1 MRRNA
6 WDIMEDYV
14 KVATL
19 ENDIE
24 AALVESILIERH
36 IPHRMRSYY
45 DTAFDGL
52 FQTQKGWGYV
62 SVPRSC
68 EEEVKEIISDL
79 REQAGSTSY

>member
-1 MRRNA
+1 
-6 WDIMEDYV
+6 MEDYL

-19 ENDIE
+19 ENEIE
-24 AALVESILIERH
+24 ATLVESILIERD
-36 IPHRMRSYY
+36 IPHLMRSYY

-68 EEEVKEIISDL
+68 EDEVTEIISDL
-79 REQAGSTSY
+79 REQAARADDLSL

>member
-1 MRRNA
+1 
-6 WDIMEDYV
+6 MEDYV

-24 AALVESILIERH
+24 ATLVESILIELQ
-36 IPHRMRSYY
+36 IPYLMRSYY
-45 DTAFDGL
+45 DTAFNGL

-62 SVPRSC
+62 SVPRSR

-79 REQAGSTSY
+79 RKQVAGTSY

>member
-1 MRRNA
+1 
-6 WDIMEDYV
+6 MEDYI

-19 ENDIE
+19 ENEIE
-24 AALVESILIERH
+24 ATLVESILIERD
-36 IPHRMRSYY
+36 IPHLMRSYY

-68 EEEVKEIISDL
+68 EDEVTEIVSDL
-79 REQAGSTSY
+79 REQAARADDLSL

>member
-1 MRRNA
+1 
-6 WDIMEDYV
+6 MEDYI

-19 ENDIE
+19 ENEIE
-24 AALVESILIERH
+24 ATLVESILIERD
-36 IPHRMRSYY
+36 IPHLMRSYY

-68 EEEVKEIISDL
+68 EDEVTEIISDL
-79 REQAGSTSY
+79 REQAARADDLSL

>member
-1 MRRNA
+1 
-6 WDIMEDYV
+6 MEDYV

-24 AALVESILIERH
+24 ATLVESILIELQ
-36 IPHRMRSYY
+36 IPYLMRSYY
-45 DTAFDGL
+45 DTAFNGL

-62 SVPRSC
+62 SVPRSR

-79 REQAGSTSY
+79 REQADGTSY

>member
-1 MRRNA
+1 
-6 WDIMEDYV
+6 MEDYV

-24 AALVESILIERH
+24 AILVESILIELH
-36 IPHRMRSYY
+36 IPYLMRSYY

-62 SVPRSC
+62 SVPRSR

-79 REQAGSTSY
+79 RKQVAGTSY